1 MKNKNYIDLNVEQ
14 ELNNNKETLLYLQEY
29 NKIVFV

>member
-14 ELNNNKETLLYLQEY
+14 ELNNNKETLLYPQEY